1 MQNQRDIMEK
11 HYDHLSAEKSIQE
24 KWDQQNTYARER
36 HAGPVWSVDTPPPTV
51 SGSLHIGHIF
61 SYTQTDIIARYKR
74 MSGFSV
80 FYPFGF
86 DDNGLPTERYVEK
99 KRDVSAHALGRS
111 KFIELCLQETQD
123 VEKQFK
129 NLWQRIGLSVDWNAC
144 YSTIDTQ
151 TRSISQRSFIEL
163 LKKGYVYRRYE
174 PALYCT
180 TCRTSVAQAEL
191 DDALV
196 PSLFND
202 ILFKDSDGNDVVIST
217 TRPEL
222 LPSCVALFFHPD
234 DVRYKHL
241 KGKHATVPLFDV
253 VVPFLSDATVQMDKG
268 TGLVMCCTFGDKTDI
283 MWYKKHA
290 LDYKQSIGFD
300 GKFVAKTGELAGLK
314 VPQARQKVL
323 ELLQAKGL
331 LLKQKAIEHNVSVH
345 ERCKKEIEYVM
356 LAQWFLNVL
365 DHKKELVALADQI
378 NWYPTFMKSRYINW
392 VQNLSWDWCL
402 SRQRL
407 FGIPFPVWHVKDT
420 NEFLVPPVQSLPV
433 DPQEQAFPGEIP
445 VQYKGCEL
453 IGDTDVMDTWNTSS
467 LTPYL
472 CFAQYGKKD
481 TFAFDDP
488 ELMKFLPM
496 SMRPQAHDIIRTW
509 AFYTIVKTWMHTK
522 QIPWNNIVISGHVLA
537 DSKEKLSK
545 SKEHKALSP
554 EHLLST
560 HSADVIRYWTAS
572 GNLGHDVAFSDTQ
585 LKIGGKLITKLWN
598 ALKFVKEHVNQ
609 KNSDSAPEK
618 LGVINEWVL
627 HELTQ
632 SWQRYNAYFEH
643 YEFGLALAAV
653 EQFFWQVFCDNYLE
667 LIKDQLFN
675 PDGYDHDQ
683 LFATRWTL
691 HHVGKRIL
699 QLFAPYMPFVTE
711 YMYGLLYASDERD
724 SVHTTK
730 FAHLQ
735 TMFNFEQSS
744 KTMQYVLHIVG
755 QVRKLKTEHQLS
767 LRTELA
773 TLTIGN
779 VNSDVQKILQMQ
791 EQLIKGATKSHKLCY
806 TDAEIIQ
813 ELCVADTQSSAHV
826 NLVIES

>member
-1 MQNQRDIMEK
+1 MDK
-11 HYDHLSAEKSIQE
+11 HYDHKAIEQQIRAKWEQE
-24 KWDQQNTYARER
+24 NTYAREH
-36 HAGPVWSVDTPPPTV
+36 HAGPIWSIDTPPPTV

-74 MSGFSV
+74 MSGFCV

-99 KRDVSAHALGRS
+99 KCDINAHTLGRS
-111 KFIELCLQETQD
+111 KFIELCLQETHD
-123 VEKQFK
+123 VEQLFK
-129 NLWQRIGLSVDWNAC
+129 DLWQRIGLSVDWRAC
-144 YSTIDTQ
+144 YSTIDAP
-151 TRSISQRSFIEL
+151 TRKISQRSFIEL
-163 LKKGYVYRRYE
+163 VQKGYVYRRYE

-191 DDALV
+191 DDASV
-196 PSLFND
+196 PSMFND
-202 ILFKDSDGNDVVIST
+202 ILFKDSDGNNLVIGT

-222 LPSCVALFFHPD
+222 LPSCVAVFFHPD
-234 DVRYKHL
+234 DARYKHL
-241 KGKHATVPLFDV
+241 KGKHAIVPLFDIQ
-253 VVPFLSDATVQMDKG
+253 VPLLPDSNVQIDKG
-268 TGLVMCCTFGDKTDI
+268 TGLVMCCTFGDKMDI
-283 MWYKKHA
+283 MWYKKYA

-300 GKFVAKTGELAGLK
+300 GKFVQKTGELAGLK
-314 VPQARQKVL
+314 VSQARQKVL
-323 ELLQAKGL
+323 ELLQQKGL
-331 LLKQKAIEHNVSVH
+331 LLKQKAIEHSVSVH

-365 DHKKELVALADQI
+365 EYKKELVALADQI
-378 NWYPTFMKSRYINW
+378 NWYPAFMKSRYINW

-407 FGIPFPVWHVKDT
+407 FGIPFPVWHVKET
-420 NEFLVPPVQSLPV
+420 NEFLLAPVESLPV
-433 DPQEQAFPGEIP
+433 DPQEQSFPGQVPTEF
-445 VQYKGCEL
+445 KGHEL

-472 CFAQYGKKD
+472 CFAQYSKND

-522 QIPWNNIVISGHVLA
+522 QIPWHTIVISGHVLA

-560 HSADVIRYWTAS
+560 YSADAIRYWTAS
-572 GNLGHDVAFSDTQ
+572 GNLGHDIAFCQNQ

-598 ALKFVKEHVNQ
+598 ALKFVKEHTNN
-609 KNSDSAPEK
+609 KNSATPPANVG
-618 LGVINEWVL
+618 LINQWVL
-627 HELTQ
+627 HEATRAWQ
-632 SWQRYNAYFEH
+632 SYERYFQN
-643 YEFGLALAAV
+643 YEFGLALGAI

-667 LIKDQLFN
+667 LIKDQLFHPEHYN
-675 PDGYDHDQ
+675 HDE

-691 HHVGKRIL
+691 HHIGLRIL

-711 YMYGLLYASDERD
+711 HIYATFAQSTDND
-724 SVHTTK
+724 SLHTTK
-730 FAHLQ
+730 FADLQ
-735 TMFNFEQSS
+735 QPFTFDQSAHAMKIILQIIS
-744 KTMQYVLHIVG
+744 

-779 VNSDVQKILQMQ
+779 THSNIKQILASQ
-791 EQLIKGATKSHKLCY
+791 EQLIKGATKAHHLCY
-806 TDAEIIQ
+806 TNTEIKQ
-813 ELCVADTQSSAHV
+813 ELCAIDAQHTAQI
-826 NLVIES
+826 NLTHES